1 MESEYFNK
9 SALLLENLV
18 SYNRIQIRRG
28 QMLLQSTRKVLLWQ
42 EQSTDI

>member
-9 SALLLENLV
+9 LALLLENLV

-28 QMLLQSTRKVLLWQ
+28 QMLLQSTRKVLLHHD
-42 EQSTDI
+42 QSGDV